1 MLHGMYLRSGAVLEE
16 MDERV
21 DLIGELRKK
30 LLAHIGEHEMK
41 GHKIVSDIFNEI
53 DRDGSGV
60 ISPDETRDLLA
71 ALDLHYSDEK
81 YRRLYKAIDR
91 HLNGSVSLAVLQ
103 GVMFPDYIKSVE
115 VRERLEKM
123 KTNSAKRG
131 VTRIY
136 SDSIFKSATSISP
149 DISVPS
155 LMQEDATKEEE
166 ERDALPVKS
175 ESGEASKKDDP
186 SSDDSDDEDFE
197 DFEGGGGAGGA
208 GGRKAVDVRQ
218 GTTTPTGTSSG
229 GSGPST
235 SNKKVD
241 DVKTV
246 PLSVRSF
253 ESDDD
258 SKSD

>member
-1 MLHGMYLRSGAVLEE
+1 MCLCAGAVLEE

-41 GHKIVSDIFNEI
+41 GHQIVSDIFNEI
-53 DRDGSGV
+53 DRDGSGA

-91 HLNGSVSLAVLQ
+91 HLNGSASLAVLQ

-123 KTNSAKRG
+123 KTNSTKRG

-155 LMQEDATKEEE
+155 LMQEDVTKEEE

-175 ESGEASKKDDP
+175 ESGEASKKDDH
-186 SSDDSDDEDFE
+186 SSDGSDDEDIE
-197 DFEGGGGAGGA
+197 DFKGGA

-218 GTTTPTGTSSG
+218 GTTTGTSSES
-229 GSGPST
+229 SGPST
-235 SNKKVD
+235 ANKKVD

-253 ESDDD
+253 DSDDD